1 MNTHKA
7 VKMVAQESESAQ
19 RVETNIVRV
28 IFDNEDELRITIYQ
42 GELRLS
48 AKDGTVVVLPW
59 GSNVIKMVLEG

>member
-7 VKMVAQESESAQ
+7 VGMVTQETEGGERTEAK
-19 RVETNIVRV
+19 IVKV
-28 IFDNEDELRITIYQ
+28 IFDNWDELRITIYN

-59 GSNVIKMVLEG
+59 GSNVIKLVLEG